1 MVDDPGAQV
10 MLIKNLS
17 SELVNGSRGVVVG
30 WAHQGY
36 TPLRFANNDNNNDNN
51 NNNNNTFLFSF

>member
-1 MVDDPGAQV
+1 MVDDPGTQV

-36 TPLRFANNDNNNDNN
+36 TPQRFGGKYE
-51 NNNNNTFLFSF
+51 